1 MQKSNL
7 SALGKKELI
16 EKYHRLEKKNQRL
29 QSKLIEASLEHENE
43 KRQLSDTIKKLT
55 NSLNELNNEYN
66 KWSVNNVIPTHKTEY
81 TREEIRQILAWDE
94 GCDLRCIRTPE
105 KHKEYFEIQDEWYE
119 VKTFFELLRTPEL
132 KELKYLNNSSQ
143 YNNLKTKEEY
153 LNTFRSD
160 TKTNQR
166 KIMNH
171 ILNSDKV
178 DDYYV
183 SRKHFEKKEYYE
195 AFKTYIERELEKNDF
210 RQLGKYNLYKIWIH
224 KEYADATAQ
233 IFAADKAEA
242 DFYTSQ
248 DGYDSS
254 KLYEGD

>member
-29 QSKLIEASLEHENE
+29 QTKLIEASLEHENE

-55 NSLNELNNEYN
+55 NSLNELKNEYN

-119 VKTFFELLRTPEL
+119 VKTFLELLRTPEL
-132 KELKYLNNSSQ
+132 KELKYLNNFSQ

-166 KIMNH
+166 KIMHYFLKNDESYYPNDEPRNH
-171 ILNSDKV
+171 FS
-178 DDYYV
+178 
-183 SRKHFEKKEYYE
+183 KKEYYE
-195 AFKTYIERELEKNDF
+195 AFKTYLERNDF
-210 RQLGKYNLYKIWIH
+210 MQLGKYNLYKIWIN

-233 IFAADKAEA
+233 IFAACKAEA